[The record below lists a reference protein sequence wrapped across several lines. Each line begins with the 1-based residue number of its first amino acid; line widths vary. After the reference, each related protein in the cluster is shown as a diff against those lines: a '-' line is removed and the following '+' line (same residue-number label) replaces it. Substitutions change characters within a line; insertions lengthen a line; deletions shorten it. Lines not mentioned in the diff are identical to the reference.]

1 MQVNYFRKKGQS
13 EVDPHTGRTTEG
25 QFESLVRFELTLAR

>member
-1 MQVNYFRKKGQS
+1 MQTNFFRKKGQA
-13 EVDPHTGRTTEG
+13 EIDARTGRTTEG